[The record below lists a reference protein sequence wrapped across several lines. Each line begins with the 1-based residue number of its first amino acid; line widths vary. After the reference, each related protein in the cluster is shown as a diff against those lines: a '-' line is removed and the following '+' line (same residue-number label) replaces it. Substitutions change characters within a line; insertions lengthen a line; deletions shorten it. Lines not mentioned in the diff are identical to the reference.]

1 MLRGNKQFT
10 PKLPIFHLVD
20 FKIHR
25 YLSMLC
31 LTWLHMLQDAQCCLN
46 DWAILALWE
55 RWIHSEMCLYWESLT
70 ALKVPVAGTSLA
82 VGQHDQAV
90 RNGGDSRPQHLGL
103 HSSAVPTQTA
113 AIHTSALA
121 SWVSCCYELWQAAL
135 SPEHLILLMMDR
147 ILWLLTRMS
156 SAPPVKL
163 LSYGAFTSKMIFTD
177 TCKPPSCSG
186 N

>member
-55 RWIHSEMCLYWESLT
+55 RWIHSEICLYWESLT

-90 RNGGDSRPQHLGL
+90 EEWRWLQATALRASFL
-103 HSSAVPTQTA
+103 SSAYADSSNSHKCFGFLSFLLLWT
-113 AIHTSALA
+113 LA
-121 SWVSCCYELWQAAL
+121 SSTLSRAPDPAYDGSDPVVADQNEL
-135 SPEHLILLMMDR
+135 S
-147 ILWLLTRMS
+147 TS
-156 SAPPVKL
+156 SETAQL
-163 LSYGAFTSKMIFTD
+163 
-177 TCKPPSCSG
+177 
-186 N
+186 